1 MQKLHTKYKSG
12 NLSRFHDIGQFSFH
26 LYWVMKF
33 VESFSV
39 DLTSSLSMYIC
50 VLRVPYL
57 DAKEEKRTFQRFN
70 SMTGETSTKRLN
82 SVCVYNSVNM
92 YRGFVPILFEV
103 FYG

>member
-1 MQKLHTKYKSG
+1 
-12 NLSRFHDIGQFSFH
+12 
-26 LYWVMKF
+26 MKF

-70 SMTGETSTKRLN
+70 SMTGETSAKRLN
-82 SVCVYNSVNM
+82 SVCVCMVCVCVYNSVNM